1 MKLISKSLKWIL
13 KINFGK
19 NKRILKVLGYTI
31 IDSRRIN
38 NIGSSILSKYTP
50 IDSPW
55 KNVWIP
61 YFESNDIA
69 KAKETLSEGLDE
81 LSIDYI
87 NRIVT
92 LYISIFN
99 GTNIHSQILIK
110 KDFVW
115 SDKDRELDLGLS
127 IFKKDKWNK
136 ICKKYKKASE
146 FDPYL
151 FFNSIGL
158 REVSDKI
165 RLRVSQGSALDCGAY
180 IGDSACMLLEE
191 YAPKSIVAFEPD
203 KSAKLK
209 LDSFISENS
218 LSHKIVSV
226 KSGLS
231 DQKDKMLLFKT
242 VDDYDAG
249 ASFSK
254 LFKNQ
259 ASYEEEIN
267 ITTIDEYV
275 NEHKIDVSLIKM
287 DIEGFEKKAI
297 IGAARTIKEQHP
309 VLVISIYHRPQDFF
323 EIKPLIESWDLDYKF
338 MIRRAEAILPIADIV
353 LIAY

>member
-1 MKLISKSLKWIL
+1 MKLISKSLKWFL
-13 KINFGK
+13 EINFGK
-19 NKRILKVLGYTI
+19 NKRILKVLGFTI
-31 IDSRRIN
+31 IDTRRIN
-38 NIGSSILSKYTP
+38 CDVGSTLSKYTQ

-55 KNVWIP
+55 KNIWIP
-61 YFESNDIA
+61 YFESNDIT

-81 LSIDYI
+81 VSNDYI
-87 NRIVT
+87 TRIVI
-92 LYISIFN
+92 LYRSIFN

-110 KDFVW
+110 KDFAW
-115 SDKDRELDLGLS
+115 SDKDREIDIEFS
-127 IFKKDKWNK
+127 EFKRDKWKK
-136 ICKKYKKASE
+136 ICKKYNKASE

-151 FFNSIGL
+151 FFNSLGL
-158 REVSDKI
+158 REISDKI

-180 IGDSACMLLEE
+180 IGDTACMLLEE
-191 YAPKSIVAFEPD
+191 FTPKSIVAFEPD

-209 LDSFISENS
+209 LDSFISENC
-218 LSHKIVSV
+218 LSNKIVSV

-242 VDDYDAG
+242 VDNYDAG

-259 ASYEEEIN
+259 TSYEEEIN

-297 IGAARTIKEQHP
+297 IGASRTIKEQRP